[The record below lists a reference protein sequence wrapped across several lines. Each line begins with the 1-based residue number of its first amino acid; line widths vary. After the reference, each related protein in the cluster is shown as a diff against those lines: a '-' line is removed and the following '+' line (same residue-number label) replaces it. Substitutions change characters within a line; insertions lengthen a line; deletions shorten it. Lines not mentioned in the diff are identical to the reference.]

1 MWCPCYV
8 SRCGVGARPHRHAPS
23 RLQAKYTKLHEK
35 DKLRY
40 DREMEEYDGSCYIGN
55 QMSFEM
61 APLPPPK
68 KVKDPNAPKRALGAY
83 MYFVLVRP
91 PPAPSPWHGYCAP
104 PDVQA
109 GACAPLWAGLSARPR
124 ARRRAAHAVGG
135 RR

>member
-1 MWCPCYV
+1 MEGAEGQGGALLVWCPCYV
-8 SRCGVGARPHRHAPS
+8 SSCGVGARPHRHAPS

-91 PPAPSPWHGYCAP
+91 R
-104 PDVQA
+104 
-109 GACAPLWAGLSARPR
+109 SA
-124 ARRRAAHAVGG
+124 ARRPSWAMCSAHLFRVRPEYHALRCQG
-135 RR
+135 